1 LTITAAET
9 EVELPALPP

>member
-1 LTITAAET
+1 MTAAET